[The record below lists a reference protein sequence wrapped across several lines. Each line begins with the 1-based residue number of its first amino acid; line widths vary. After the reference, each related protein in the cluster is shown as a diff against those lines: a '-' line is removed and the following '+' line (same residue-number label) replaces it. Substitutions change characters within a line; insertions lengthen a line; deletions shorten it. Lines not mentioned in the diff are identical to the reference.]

1 MHMPST
7 ATSMSYRLY
16 SDLASWW
23 PHVADRDSYAL
34 ESAVFIRLLDEAAG
48 KKVESILELGSGSGM
63 LASHVDTSREV
74 VLTDLSNEMLDVSRT
89 HNPSREH
96 VQSDMRTMRLNRS
109 FDAVLLQD
117 AVMYLTNPE
126 DLLAAFKTAA
136 AHLEPGGVL
145 LCLPDL
151 VKEEFQETSMSGGS
165 LGQPAAQLLEWHW
178 DPDPNDHTY
187 RIDMSFLFK
196 HEDGRMET
204 LHEHHELGLYDR
216 KTYCTLIR
224 EAGFELVP
232 AMVYED
238 IEIPEIFCAV
248 KKPIER

>member
-1 MHMPST
+1 
-7 ATSMSYRLY
+7 MSYRLY

-23 PHVADRDSYAL
+23 SHVADRDSYAT
-34 ESAVFIRLLDEAAG
+34 ESAVFVRLLDEAAG

-63 LASHVDTSREV
+63 LASHIESTREV
-74 VLTDLSNEMLDVSRT
+74 VLTDLSSDMLDVSRT
-89 HNPSREH
+89 HNPSSEH
-96 VQSDMRTMRLNRS
+96 VQADMRTMRLDRV

-117 AVMYLTNPE
+117 AVMYLTSPE

-136 AHLEPGGVL
+136 AHLKPGGVL

-151 VKEEFQETSMSGGS
+151 VKEEFRETSMSGGS

-224 EAGFELVP
+224 EAGFELVS

-238 IEIPEIFCAV
+238 IEIPEIFCAI
-248 KKPIER
+248 KKPIED